1 MTTVL
6 DAWEQTPKEWFS
18 RIVPVH
24 MEAVQVP
31 VEVLPFKSAKISL
44 PGTSYTYQLALAD
57 IDSDTIAEWRAA
69 RPNLPMSGDRR
80 TGVLVFDGPKL
91 IASYIVPGETRS
103 ALRRLAV
110 HEDYRGA
117 CLAKKMMIQWIKQIP
132 LVIPANSGP
141 QPVNIAAVKTW
152 LRAIHEVVDWAVASG
167 KVVPQRVKDAWI
179 AGTEEAEILATLA
192 LAESGKSRA

>member
-6 DAWEQTPKEWFS
+6 DTWEQTPKEWFS

-24 MEAVQVP
+24 MGAVQVP

-57 IDSDTIAEWRAA
+57 IASDTIAELRAA

-91 IASYIVPGETRS
+91 IASFIVPGETRS
-103 ALRRLAV
+103 ALLRLAV

-117 CLAKKMMIQWIKQIP
+117 GLAKKMLVQWMKQVP
-132 LVIPANSGP
+132 LGVNSGP
-141 QPVNIAAVKTW
+141 QLVNIAAIKTW
-152 LRAIHEVVDWAVASG
+152 LRAMHEVVDWAVASG